1 MTEII
6 DEYPEGKPTI
16 ADAFRKMAKRIDH
29 NAADGFGG
37 AFLIV
42 PPANGGDAIDTLI
55 LDTLQDPAQFWLLL
69 KTKCDIQIQKL
80 DNAARQS
87 QAFNRR

>member
-1 MTEII
+1 MNTDTVE
-6 DEYPEGKPTI
+6 PAKPTT
-16 ADAFRKMAKRIDH
+16 ADLFRRMAARIDH

-55 LDTLQDPAQFWLLL
+55 LDTLQDPAQFWTLL